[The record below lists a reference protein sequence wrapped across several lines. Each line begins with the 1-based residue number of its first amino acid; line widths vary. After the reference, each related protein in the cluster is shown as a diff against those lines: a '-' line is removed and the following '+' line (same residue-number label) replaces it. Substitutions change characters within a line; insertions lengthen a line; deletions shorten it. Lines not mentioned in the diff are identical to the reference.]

1 MYELGSQRDDVP
13 FLPLLLGLAAWPLC
27 RIAADRFV
35 RWYSRDFYSHLKSDY
50 EKRYLFFFG
59 VLIGLLAKPP
69 SLVACSL
76 AAWTTAPEDD
86 IAGFRRPMNSYQQF
100 CWGSR
105 TVIYIS
111 ELPHYLHLPEM
122 VIHHFLTLLPMVI
135 IARYNGPRR
144 GYDLGLAA
152 LFSEATNNLRSLLK
166 QTHYA
171 RKHPKLDWC
180 LQFYG
185 TISLFLTRVPAVIM
199 GMAMIPA
206 NGLQGGPARVTAIAY
221 VFYLVYIH
229 RITYKRLRNTDILQI
244 DGSGVFRV
252 RIGNH
257 FNITST
263 SLLTGLAILGTQM
276 SVIALYTW
284 TKTEPIPATTSE
296 LINLIWNSLFAVA
309 IGLTGS
315 RLVATSLQRFL
326 QWQRVSSVYLQ
337 SGLVFAIVF
346 LCTSPTLD
354 TTVDREALVSCLL
367 LSSSL
372 TKAASQYASHL
383 ACIES
388 GSQVTA
394 KQDEK
399 DSTQTR
405 AGKGVPSRASVF
417 CSVINLCQYLG
428 FVLAVVTGYSS
439 PAEAAFRTLLV
450 QLVVRAAVDSTLENT
465 GNRITTLGSLAMLKT
480 LWGLGSIVTASA
492 QHLDPIGNHTIIGN
506 AHSTR
511 TQPFVPLD
519 WRMALKSAIKDLLI
533 FQSLY
538 LLVSATTKYFSTQ
551 RRSFRFPMPRLMTV
565 ALASLTAW
573 LGYIGYLAWQGV
585 ENPVITNSEFTA
597 AQIVARQP
605 PICSLLLSWQ
615 FWVSISASV
624 SIPTAAAHLWL
635 PKTVS
640 QAKDIK
646 SDSFWDQE

>member
-1 MYELGSQRDDVP
+1 MYDLGSQRDDVP
-13 FLPLLLGLAAWPLC
+13 FLPLLMGLAAWPLC

-59 VLIGLLAKPP
+59 LLIGLLAKPP
-69 SLVACSL
+69 SVVACNL
-76 AAWTTAPEDD
+76 AVWNTAPEDD
-86 IAGFRRPMNSYQQF
+86 IAGFRRPMNTYQQF

-105 TVIYIS
+105 AVIYIS
-111 ELPHYLHLPEM
+111 ELPHYLHIPEM
-122 VIHHFLTLLPMVI
+122 VMHHFLTLLPMVI
-135 IARYNGPRR
+135 IARYNGPHR

-152 LFSEATNNLRSLLK
+152 LFSEPTNNLRSLLK

-206 NGLQGGPARVTAIAY
+206 SGLQGGPARVTAIAY
-221 VFYLVYIH
+221 VFYLAYIH
-229 RITYKRLRNTDILQI
+229 RLTYTRLRNIDVLQV
-244 DGSGVFRV
+244 DTSGVFRV
-252 RIGNH
+252 RIGNQ
-257 FNITST
+257 FNINST
-263 SLLTGLAILGTQM
+263 SLLTGLAILSTQM

-296 LINLIWNSLFAVA
+296 LINLIWNSLSAVA

-315 RLVATSLQRFL
+315 RLVAPSLQRLL

-337 SGLVFAIVF
+337 SGLVFAIIF
-346 LCTSPTLD
+346 LCTSPT
-354 TTVDREALVSCLL
+354 VDNAVEKEALVACLL

-372 TKAASQYASHL
+372 TKAVSQYASHL

-399 DSTQTR
+399 ECTPT
-405 AGKGVPSRASVF
+405 GVEQGMPSRASMF
-417 CSVINLCQYLG
+417 CSVINLCQYFG
-428 FVLAVVTGYSS
+428 FVLAVVAGYSS
-439 PAEAAFRTLLV
+439 PVEAAFRTLLV
-450 QLVVRAAVDSTLENT
+450 QFVVRAAVDSTFEGA
-465 GNRITTLGSLAMLKT
+465 GNRLTTLSSLAMLKT

-492 QHLDPIGNHTIIGN
+492 QHLDPTGNHTIIGN
-506 AHSTR
+506 AHST
-511 TQPFVPLD
+511 TQPSVPLD
-519 WRMALKSAIKDLLI
+519 WRVAVKLALKDLLML
-533 FQSLY
+533 QGLY
-538 LLVSATTKYFSTQ
+538 VLISATTRYFSAA
-551 RRSFRFPMPRLMTV
+551 RCSFRLPTPRLMTV
-565 ALASLTAW
+565 ALASLAGW

-585 ENPVITNSEFTA
+585 ESPVITNSEFTA

-615 FWVSISASV
+615 FWVSTSASV